1 MSKERFNFLDRAE
14 SEKLGELKEERIKVN
29 RSAKVV
35 KGGRRF
41 SFSALTVVGNQDG
54 VVGYGFGKAK
64 EIPVAMQKAF
74 KDGKKHLIRVPRV
87 ETTIPHDVEGV
98 FGASKVRLIPA
109 APGTGII
116 AGGTV
121 RAVLELAGV
130 KDILTKAYGS
140 TNPINLVK
148 ATLNGLHRLR
158 KREDVEALR
167 EVSLVEAEA

>member
-1 MSKERFNFLDRAE
+1 MTKQKFQYLDRHETDA
-14 SEKLGELKEERIKVN
+14 LGELKEERVKVN

-41 SFSALTVVGNQDG
+41 AFSALTVVGNQDG
-54 VVGYGFGKAK
+54 VVGFGFGKAK
-64 EIPVAMQKAF
+64 EIPMAMQKAF
-74 KDGKKHLIRVPRV
+74 KDGRKHLIRVPRV
-87 ETTIPHDVEGV
+87 ATTIPHEVEGR
-98 FGASKVRLIPA
+98 FCSSHVRLIPA

-130 KDILTKAYGS
+130 KDVLSKSFGS

-148 ATLNGLHRLR
+148 ATLDGLAQLR
-158 KREDVEALR
+158 TKEQISELRGVE
-167 EVSLVEAEA
+167 V

>member
-1 MSKERFNFLDRAE
+1 MSTKMPQFLDRTEAD
-14 SEKLGELKEERIKVN
+14 KLGELKEERIKVN

-54 VVGYGFGKAK
+54 IVGFGFGKAK
-64 EIPVAMQKAF
+64 EIPAAMQKAF
-74 KDGKKHLIRVPRV
+74 KDGRKHLIRVPRV
-87 ETTIPHDVEGV
+87 GSTIPHEVEGD
-98 FGASKVRLIPA
+98 FCSSKVRLIPA
-109 APGTGII
+109 SPGTGII

-130 KDILTKAYGS
+130 KDVLTKAYGS

-148 ATLNGLHRLR
+148 ATVAGLASLR
-158 KREDVEALR
+158 TKEQIAELRGVEI
-167 EVSLVEAEA
+167 

>member
-1 MSKERFNFLDRAE
+1 MGKQNYQFLDRSEAE
-14 SEKLGELKEERIKVN
+14 GIGELKEERVKVN

-41 SFSALTVVGNQDG
+41 AFSALTVVGNQDG

-64 EIPVAMQKAF
+64 EIPAAMQKAF
-74 KDGKKHLIRVPRV
+74 QDGRKHLIRVPRV
-87 ETTIPHDVEGV
+87 GTSIPHEVEGRYC
-98 FGASKVRLIPA
+98 SSHVRLIPA

-130 KDILTKAYGS
+130 KDVLTKSFGS
-140 TNPINLVK
+140 TNPMNLVK
-148 ATLNGLHRLR
+148 ATMDGLAQLR
-158 KREDVEALR
+158 TQETISELRGVEL
-167 EVSLVEAEA
+167 

>member
-1 MSKERFNFLDRAE
+1 MARQYQFLDRAE
-14 SEKLGELKEERIKVN
+14 AARLGELKEERIKVN

-74 KDGKKHLIRVPRV
+74 KDGRKHLIRVPRV
-87 ETTIPHDVEGV
+87 GTTIPHEVEGDYC
-98 FGASKVRLIPA
+98 SSRVRLIPA

-116 AGGTV
+116 AGSTV

-130 KDILTKAYGS
+130 KDVLTKAYGS

-148 ATLNGLHRLR
+148 ATIDGLAQLR
-158 KREDVEALR
+158 TKEELSDLRGVEVEA
-167 EVSLVEAEA
+167 

>member
-1 MSKERFNFLDRAE
+1 MSKQNYEFLDRTEAE
-14 SEKLGELKEERIKVN
+14 ALGELKEERVKVN

-41 SFSALTVVGNQDG
+41 AFSALTVVGNQDG

-64 EIPVAMQKAF
+64 EIPAAMQKAF
-74 KDGKKHLIRVPRV
+74 KDGRKHLIRVPIV
-87 ETTIPHDVEGV
+87 GTSIPHEVEGRYC
-98 FGASKVRLIPA
+98 SSHVRLIPA

-130 KDILTKAYGS
+130 KDVLSKSFGS
-140 TNPINLVK
+140 TNPMNLVK
-148 ATLNGLHRLR
+148 ATMDGLAQLR
-158 KREDVEALR
+158 TKQEIDKLRGVE
-167 EVSLVEAEA
+167 S

>member
-1 MSKERFNFLDRAE
+1 MGKQTYEFLDRTEAE
-14 SEKLGELKEERIKVN
+14 ALGELKEERVKVN

-41 SFSALTVVGNQDG
+41 AFSALTVVGNQDG

-64 EIPVAMQKAF
+64 EIPAAMQKAF
-74 KDGKKHLIRVPRV
+74 KDGRKHLIRVPIV
-87 ETTIPHDVEGV
+87 GTSIPHEVEGK
-98 FGASKVRLIPA
+98 FCSSHVRLIPA

-130 KDILTKAYGS
+130 KDVLSKSFGS
-140 TNPINLVK
+140 TNPMNLVK
-148 ATLNGLHRLR
+148 ATMEGLSQLR
-158 KREDVEALR
+158 TKEEIAKLRGVE
-167 EVSLVEAEA
+167 V

>member
-1 MSKERFNFLDRAE
+1 MPKEKFQTRFLDRTEAE
-14 SEKLGELKEERIKVN
+14 RLGELKEERIKVN

-41 SFSALTVVGNQDG
+41 SFSALTVLGNQDG
-54 VVGYGFGKAK
+54 VVGYGFGKAR
-64 EIPVAMQKAF
+64 EIPMAMQKAF
-74 KDGKKHLIRVPRV
+74 KDGRKHLLRIPRV
-87 ETTIPHDVEGV
+87 GTTIPHDVEGY
-98 FGASKVRLIPA
+98 FCAAKVRLLPA
-109 APGTGII
+109 SPGTGII

-148 ATLNGLHRLR
+148 ATIDALARLR
-158 KREDVEALR
+158 TRE
-167 EVSLVEAEA
+167 EVQEFRGVIL

>member
-1 MSKERFNFLDRAE
+1 MDRTEA
-14 SEKLGELKEERIKVN
+14 EKLGELKEERIKVN

-54 VVGYGFGKAK
+54 IVGFGFGKAK
-64 EIPVAMQKAF
+64 EIPAAMQKAF
-74 KDGKKHLIRVPRV
+74 KDGRKHLVRVPRV
-87 ETTIPHDVEGV
+87 GTSIPHAIEGIYCS
-98 FGASKVRLIPA
+98 SKVRLIPA

-116 AGGTV
+116 AGSTV

-130 KDILTKAYGS
+130 RDVLTKCYGS

-148 ATLNGLHRLR
+148 ATIVALG
-158 KREDVEALR
+158 ALR
-167 EVSLVEAEA
+167 TKEQIAELRGVEL

>member
-1 MSKERFNFLDRAE
+1 MATKLPVFIDRGEAER
-14 SEKLGELKEERIKVN
+14 LGELKEERIKVN

-54 VVGYGFGKAK
+54 IVGYGFGKAQ
-64 EIPVAMQKAF
+64 EIPTAMQKAF
-74 KDGKKHLIRVPRV
+74 KDGRKHLIRVPRLGSS
-87 ETTIPHDVEGV
+87 IPHEVEGE
-98 FGASKVRLIPA
+98 FCASKVRLVPA

-140 TNPINLVK
+140 TNPTNLVK
-148 ATLNGLHRLR
+148 ATIVALASLR
-158 KREDVEALR
+158 TKERVEELR
-167 EVSLVEAEA
+167 GVQL

>member
-1 MSKERFNFLDRAE
+1 MATKLPTFIDRGEAER
-14 SEKLGELKEERIKVN
+14 LGELKEERIKVN

-54 VVGYGFGKAK
+54 IVGYGFGKAQ
-64 EIPVAMQKAF
+64 EIPAAMQKAF
-74 KDGKKHLIRVPRV
+74 KDGRKHLIRVPRV
-87 ETTIPHDVEGV
+87 GTTIPHEAEGE
-98 FGASKVRLIPA
+98 FCASKVRLVPA

-130 KDILTKAYGS
+130 KDILTKSYGS
-140 TNPINLVK
+140 TNPTNLAK
-148 ATLNGLHRLR
+148 ATIVALASLR
-158 KREDVEALR
+158 TKEQIEELR
-167 EVSLVEAEA
+167 GVKI

>member
-1 MSKERFNFLDRAE
+1 MASKLPTFIDRGEAER
-14 SEKLGELKEERIKVN
+14 LGELKEERIKVN

-54 VVGYGFGKAK
+54 IVGYGFGKAK
-64 EIPVAMQKAF
+64 EIPGAMQKAF
-74 KDGKKHLIRVPRV
+74 KDGRKHLIRVPRV
-87 ETTIPHDVEGV
+87 GSTIPHEVEGD
-98 FGASKVRLIPA
+98 FCASKVRLVPA
-109 APGTGII
+109 SPGTGII

-140 TNPINLVK
+140 ANPTNLVK
-148 ATLNGLHRLR
+148 ATIVALSSLR
-158 KREDVEALR
+158 TKEQIEELR
-167 EVSLVEAEA
+167 GVKI

>member
-1 MSKERFNFLDRAE
+1 MPSTLPEFLDRTEA
-14 SEKLGELKEERIKVN
+14 EKLGELKEERIKVN

-41 SFSALTVVGNQDG
+41 AFSALTVVGNQDG
-54 VVGYGFGKAK
+54 VVGFGFGKAK
-64 EIPVAMQKAF
+64 EIPAAMQKAF
-74 KDGKKHLIRVPRV
+74 KDGRKHLIRVPRV
-87 ETTIPHDVEGV
+87 GTSIPHEVEGV
-98 FGASKVRLIPA
+98 YCSSKVRLIPA

-130 KDILTKAYGS
+130 KDVLTKAYGS

-148 ATLNGLHRLR
+148 ATIVALG
-158 KREDVEALR
+158 ALR
-167 EVSLVEAEA
+167 TKEEIEELRGVKL

>member
-1 MSKERFNFLDRAE
+1 MVNNSLPAYIDRGEAER
-14 SEKLGELKEERIKVN
+14 LGELKEERIKVN

-54 VVGYGFGKAK
+54 IVGFGFGKAQ
-64 EIPVAMQKAF
+64 EIPAAMQKAF
-74 KDGKKHLIRVPRV
+74 KDGRKHLIRVPRV
-87 ETTIPHDVEGV
+87 GTSIPHAVEGT
-98 FGASKVRLIPA
+98 FCSSMVRLVPA

-130 KDILTKAYGS
+130 KDILTKSYGS
-140 TNPINLVK
+140 TNPTNLVK
-148 ATLNGLHRLR
+148 ATIVALGSLR
-158 KREDVEALR
+158 TKEQIEELR
-167 EVSLVEAEA
+167 GVKI

>member
-1 MSKERFNFLDRAE
+1 MARERYAFLDRGEAE
-14 SEKLGELKEERIKVN
+14 KIGELKEERIKVN

-54 VVGYGFGKAK
+54 VVGYGFGKAR
-64 EIPVAMQKAF
+64 EIPTAMQKAF
-74 KDGKKHLIRVPRV
+74 RDGRKHLIRIPRLG
-87 ETTIPHDVEGV
+87 TTIPHEIEGR
-98 FGASKVRLIPA
+98 FGASQVRLVPA

-130 KDILTKAYGS
+130 KDVLTKAYGS
-140 TNPINLVK
+140 TNPVNLVK
-148 ATLNGLHRLR
+148 ATMDGLARLR
-158 KREDVEALR
+158 TKEEMGELR
-167 EVSLVEAEA
+167 GVKL